1 MPGALISPHSLL
13 RCRSVRVPKRVHT
26 GFIAVAKPLSNL
38 VGHDR
43 PQNKPANGVGRAG
56 FNRSAGLQVF
66 NPAPAME
73 CKCAQMVKA
82 RWRGVWCLTTH
93 YNIPLVICC
102 SEEALLGQGLART
115 RFEISLQAAS
125 RRFICNREIRAKNCR
140 QVLAGG
146 NDPALLMRC
155 KSTPKIVRGTDVDVA
170 AAELKKINVPQTA
183 TVFLR
188 P

>member
-43 PQNKPANGVGRAG
+43 PQTSRQTAWGERASIARPVFRCLIRRRPWSARAPPWSRRGGEGSGVLLLIITS
-56 FNRSAGLQVF
+56 RSSFAVLQ
-66 NPAPAME
+66 
-73 CKCAQMVKA
+73 
-82 RWRGVWCLTTH
+82 
-93 YNIPLVICC
+93 
-102 SEEALLGQGLART
+102 EALLGQGLART

-125 RRFICNREIRAKNCR
+125 CRFICNRDIRAKNCR

-183 TVFLR
+183 TVSLR